1 MLLSRQLKGA
11 MESVPAQ
18 IPYRIDGKN
27 AFNGYANTI
36 EDVLDAVK
44 DYELQ
49 TTTKFTIYKKTKA
62 FGRSGNRL

>member
-1 MLLSRQLKGA
+1 

-18 IPYRIDGKN
+18 IHNRVDGKN
-27 AFNGYANTI
+27 SLHGYANTI

-62 FGRSGNRL
+62 FGRSGNIL